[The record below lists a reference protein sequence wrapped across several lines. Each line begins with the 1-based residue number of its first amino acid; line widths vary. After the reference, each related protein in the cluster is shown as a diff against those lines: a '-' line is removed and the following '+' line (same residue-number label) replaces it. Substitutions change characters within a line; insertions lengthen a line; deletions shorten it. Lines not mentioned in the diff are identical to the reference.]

1 MHLSDFFRMSV
12 KVDRQMVELDDELDL
27 LDAYMEL
34 MCYRYPS
41 LHCRVQYRSRPWRC
55 AGAQFYPSAPCGEQ
69 PAPWSEKQGI

>member
-12 KVDRQMVELDDELDL
+12 RVDRQMVELDDELDL

-41 LHCRVQYRSRPWRC
+41 LHCEYNIDPALAVCRCQFILQPLWRTAC
-55 AGAQFYPSAPCGEQ
+55 SMV
-69 PAPWSEKQGI
+69 